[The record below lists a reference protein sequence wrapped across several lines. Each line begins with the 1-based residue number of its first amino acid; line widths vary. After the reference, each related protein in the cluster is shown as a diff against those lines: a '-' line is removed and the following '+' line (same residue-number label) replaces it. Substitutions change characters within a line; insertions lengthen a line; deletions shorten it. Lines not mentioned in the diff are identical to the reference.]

1 MLCTPFS
8 RMSSVSPLSLL
19 LQPLWPA
26 SRDLFSVVEQEMTR
40 TVAAIKERM
49 QQLDQFHQQLMQ
61 EITLQQD
68 KTLPVQGSC
77 ETSKDGG
84 FMLCL
89 GVGDFSPQE
98 LTVKILGRKL
108 LVTGAKESKTDDGRG
123 SFSYKCQILRKESD
137 LPQDINVD
145 ELSCTVSAD
154 GQLRIEAPRVAPP
167 AGQER
172 TVPIQLSG
180 TNKSI
185 QSTETTDSAKET
197 ENSKDSKA

>member
-1 MLCTPFS
+1 MLCTHFS
-8 RMSSVSPLSLL
+8 RKPSVSPLSLL
-19 LQPLWPA
+19 LQPLWPV
-26 SRDLFSVVEQEMTR
+26 SGDLFSVVEQEMIR
-40 TVAAIKERM
+40 TVAAIKQRM
-49 QQLDQFHQQLMQ
+49 PQLDQFHQQLLQ

-68 KTLPVQGSC
+68 KIRPVQGPC
-77 ETSKDGG
+77 ETSSKDGG

-89 GVGDFSPQE
+89 GVEDFSPQE
-98 LTVKILGRKL
+98 LTVKLLGGKL
-108 LVTGAKESKTDDGRG
+108 LLTGAKESKRDDGRG

-145 ELSCTVSAD
+145 ELSCTVTAD

-180 TNKSI
+180 TNKAI
-185 QSTETTDSAKET
+185 QSTDQNAESNKET
-197 ENSKDSKA
+197 KERR